1 MGEKEEPIRLSQ
13 KKRCLW
19 PKRVSLCPHLTFKIL
34 VSENRGISIGT
45 MVKLYLRKQ
54 RKKIALANTGKSYN
68 KGIPSPKKMKIE
80 ILDMENNVVKTF
92 DSQLEMLRGLKVG
105 YPRGQA
111 LLKGEELFID
121 TNNLLKAEEGKPRE
135 YKCRKV

>member
-1 MGEKEEPIRLSQ
+1 MSVAKKGQPLSPSHIQNISLGKSGDKHWNYGKTLSEET
-13 KKRCLW
+13 K
-19 PKRVSLCPHLTFKIL
+19 
-34 VSENRGISIGT
+34 
-45 MVKLYLRKQ
+45 
-54 RKKIALANTGKSYN
+54 KKIALANTGKSYN